1 MYLSDLIVSSYKSLN
16 RTKSRSLLTMLG
28 IVIGIMS
35 VILVLS
41 IGQAAQQYIINQVSS
56 FGSDVLTISNGPREP
71 PQNETPSLFIKQ
83 SLTVADYEVLKAQS
97 WVRLATAMNMQ
108 DDTVIANGVE
118 RSAQI
123 VGTTPDEATL
133 YDLRL
138 AKGLFFSKE
147 DLDVHAPVAVLGAD
161 IARTT
166 FGQENPIGKNI
177 KVGTKNVRIIGVMT
191 ILGTKSFQNLDK
203 RVYIPITMLADLT
216 NQKYVSSLSIRSDLP
231 LREASRRVEDILRDR
246 HDVQKPEDDDFHIL
260 TQEDAIRSTSQI
272 TMILQVLL
280 ASIAAISLVVGGIGI
295 MNIMYVSVTERIRE
309 IGLRKSIGA
318 TRADILSQFLVEAVF
333 LTTMGGAIGVGLG
346 ILFTWLAIQI
356 ILQFQGGWAFAL
368 SVPGIL
374 LGLGVSMAIGILFG
388 FAPARRAAALRPMEA
403 LRHE

>member
-147 DLDVHAPVAVLGAD
+147 DLMSMPVAVLEAD

-166 FGQENPIGKNI
+166 FGQKIPLEK
-177 KVGTKNVRIIGVMT
+177 
-191 ILGTKSFQNLDK
+191 ILK
-203 RVYIPITMLADLT
+203 
-216 NQKYVSSLSIRSDLP
+216 
-231 LREASRRVEDILRDR
+231 
-246 HDVQKPEDDDFHIL
+246 
-260 TQEDAIRSTSQI
+260 
-272 TMILQVLL
+272 
-280 ASIAAISLVVGGIGI
+280 
-295 MNIMYVSVTERIRE
+295 
-309 IGLRKSIGA
+309 
-318 TRADILSQFLVEAVF
+318 
-333 LTTMGGAIGVGLG
+333 
-346 ILFTWLAIQI
+346 
-356 ILQFQGGWAFAL
+356 
-368 SVPGIL
+368 
-374 LGLGVSMAIGILFG
+374 
-388 FAPARRAAALRPMEA
+388 
-403 LRHE
+403 